1 LSIVISVLGNPSRL
15 DDTLVS
21 VLENRPANCEI
32 IVVHTEP
39 YDDPYQLAGEV
50 RFLKA
55 RRKAGLAECWNLAL
69 AASQAPVV
77 HVLACGVEVTA
88 GWADAALRHFHDPQV
103 AAVAAVVL
111 HRDDRQ
117 KVVSAGLGY
126 RAEGTVWRLH
136 RGKVASDARND
147 TDELRG
153 PDVLAAFYRTS
164 ALEAIGGF
172 SRWATASLAGIDVAL
187 ALRHAGFRCESEPDC
202 IVRADDAAIR
212 ERPGFRHGRDAERL
226 FWRWASTH
234 GRLRSLAAHAALLVG
249 ECTIGLCRP
258 LLILRLLGRVWGL
271 VRAVLG
277 ARDCAARVS
286 PAPAADTAAP
296 QDFEPSIIP
305 VPRLAASRLSEEHRP
320 ARAA

>member
-1 LSIVISVLGNPSRL
+1 LSIVIPVLGNPTRL

-39 YDDPYQLAGEV
+39 YDDPYQLGGEV

-77 HVLACGVEVTA
+77 HVLACGVEVSS
-88 GWADAALRHFHDPQV
+88 GWADAALRHFRDPQV

-126 RAEGTVWRLH
+126 RAEGTVWRL
-136 RGKVASDARND
+136 GQTKTANND

-153 PDVLAAFYRTS
+153 PDVLAAFYRKS

-172 SRWATASLAGIDVAL
+172 SRWATATLAGIDVAL
-187 ALRHAGFRCESEPDC
+187 ALRQAGFRCESEPDC
-202 IVRADDAAIR
+202 IVRTDDAAVC
-212 ERPGFRHGRDAERL
+212 EKPGFRHGRDAERL
-226 FWRWASTH
+226 FWRWASAH
-234 GRLRSLAAHAALLVG
+234 GRLRSVAAHAALLVG
-249 ECTIGLCRP
+249 ECTIGLWRP

-271 VRAVLG
+271 LRAVLS
-277 ARDCAARVS
+277 ARDHRIGVS

-296 QDFEPSIIP
+296 QDREPSVIP
-305 VPRLAASRLSEEHRP
+305 VPRLAAARLGEEHHP